1 MGQSYSLEEA
11 IEGRV
16 SSLEVSLGHPAAGE
30 QQLNVYSFLWNP
42 EIAGVENFIMTSR
55 QGSASSTSSSSSV
68 VAPPPLELLLLLR
81 LRLLVHL
88 QAGLPRDLHHLPGG
102 RRLRPVQ
109 PGLAVRAEP
118 WVPPGNAS
126 SADCGLPSVAGML
139 HTAGNYTWQGCQT
152 VRGNALFH
160 DLPLL
165 AAAPL

>member
-16 SSLEVSLGHPAAGE
+16 SSLEISLGHPAAGE

-55 QGSASSTSSSSSV
+55 QGSSSSTSSSSSV

-118 WVPPGNAS
+118 WVPPGQRELGGLRA
-126 SADCGLPSVAGML
+126 ALGGRHAPHRRQLHLAGLPDR
-139 HTAGNYTWQGCQT
+139 QG
-152 VRGNALFH
+152 
-160 DLPLL
+160 
-165 AAAPL
+165 